1 MPSRDKS
8 RGKMFREGFETAVA
22 RWNAARSDYSDAHM
36 PEKSI
41 SYGSAA
47 ASIMPL
53 T

>member
-1 MPSRDKS
+1 MAPRDKS
-8 RGKMFREGFETAVA
+8 RGKMFREGFESAVA

-41 SYGSAA
+41 RYGATVGSL
-47 ASIMPL
+47 IPL